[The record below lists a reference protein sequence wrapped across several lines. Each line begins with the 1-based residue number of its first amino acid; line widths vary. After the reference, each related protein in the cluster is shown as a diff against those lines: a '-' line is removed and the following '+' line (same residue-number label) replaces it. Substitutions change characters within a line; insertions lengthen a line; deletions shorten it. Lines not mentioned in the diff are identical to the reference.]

1 MTVTGAHTEV
11 RLRVDLPVDQL
22 WALVSDV
29 PSYGRWSPECVRT
42 EWLDPGA
49 GAPEAGDRFT
59 GHNEFGNGF
68 STDALCEVTEVGK
81 PHVFAWAVLDEN
93 GDAGSLWR
101 YVLTPEGRRTL
112 LSHEFRH
119 GSGHTVARE
128 MAADDSGFLARRLAE
143 LRANMQDSLA
153 AMLHGVGYQEV
164 SA

>member
-11 RLRVDLPVDQL
+11 CLRVGLPVDQL
-22 WALVSDV
+22 WALVTDV
-29 PSYGRWSPECVRT
+29 PSYGRWSRECVRT
-42 EWLDPGA
+42 EWLEAGV
-49 GAPEAGDRFT
+49 GAPKPGDRFA

-81 PHVFAWAVLDEN
+81 PHVFAWSVLDGN

-101 YVLTPEGRRTL
+101 YALTPEGGRTL
-112 LSHEFRH
+112 LSHDFRH

-128 MAADDSGFLARRLAE
+128 LAAGDPGFLERRLAE